1 VEAHALDLRSEI
13 EKTLKKSDVDALV
26 AAIKDDWRK
35 AGLAPADRAL
45 CVFAEKLTR
54 TPGEMERA
62 DVERLRAAGFDDR
75 AIHDATQAVAYF
87 NYINRVA
94 DGLGTDPEDFYPPRD
109 PKGA

>member
-13 EKTLKKSDVDALV
+13 DKSPLKANVDTLV
-26 AAIKDDWRK
+26 AAIKTDWRN
-35 AGLAPADRAL
+35 AELSHADRSL
-45 CVFAEKLTR
+45 CVFAEKLTK
-54 TPGEMERA
+54 TPGDMERA

-94 DGLGTDPEDFYPPRD
+94 DGLGTDPEDFYPPRKS
-109 PKGA
+109 KGA